1 MGSGVYPRGCG
12 GAIAEVVDCDDPT
25 GLSPRV
31 RGSLPAI
38 VGPAPPPGSIPAG
51 AGEPAPFALALH
63 LCGVY
68 PRGCG
73 GAAVASPTVAEPWG
87 LSPRVRG
94 SRGRAA
100 DRGRALGSIPAGAG
114 EPNRRRHQPRRY
126 RVYPRGCGG
135 ASLFSGDPATR
146 WGLSPRVRGSP
157 MRCDVVVR
165 RHGSIP
171 AGAGEPGPTRFQA
184 HQIGVYPRGCGGA
197 PARPARRARSSGLSP
212 RVRGSRG
219 HVSPRLGMLGSIP
232 AGAGEPCANKWT
244 SRNLWV
250 YPRGCGGAIKSA

>member
-38 VGPAPPPGSIPAG
+38 VGPAPPP
-51 AGEPAPFALALH
+51 
-63 LCGVY
+63 
-68 PRGCG
+68 
-73 GAAVASPTVAEPWG
+73 
-87 LSPRVRG
+87 
-94 SRGRAA
+94 
-100 DRGRALGSIPAGAG
+100 GSIPAGAG

-197 PARPARRARSSGLSP
+197 ISRASASDCCLGLSP
-212 RVRGSRG
+212 RVRGSHPVPFPSENR
-219 HVSPRLGMLGSIP
+219 LGSIP
-232 AGAGEPCANKWT
+232 AGAGEPRSCFT
-244 SRNLWV
+244 SLGDAGV
-250 YPRGCGGAIKSA
+250 YPRGCGGAMCEQMDKPEPVGLSPRVRGSHKIGMTLHLRPGSIPAGAGEP